1 MTGFPLNPFAGS
13 PSAFVVR
20 SRVVWEG
27 GGIRREQLSCRAEGV
42 EWGPSRQTAAS
53 GRYQVCVGGFVSDVR
68 SHDVTALL
76 LEWRG
81 GDSGTIEK
89 LLPLVHGELRRIAT

>member
-1 MTGFPLNPFAGS
+1 M
-13 PSAFVVR
+13 
-20 SRVVWEG
+20 
-27 GGIRREQLSCRAEGV
+27 
-42 EWGPSRQTAAS
+42 
-53 GRYQVCVGGFVSDVR
+53 SDVR

-81 GDSGTIEK
+81 GDSGAIEK